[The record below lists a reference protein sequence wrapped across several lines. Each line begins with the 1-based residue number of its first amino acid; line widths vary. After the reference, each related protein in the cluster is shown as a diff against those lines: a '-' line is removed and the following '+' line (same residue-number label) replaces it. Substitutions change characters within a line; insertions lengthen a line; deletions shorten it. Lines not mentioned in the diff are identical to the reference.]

1 MPLAVS
7 DDLLAVRGAGGERTP
22 VQGSGSL
29 RAGLKVPV
37 LRRSDQDNW
46 FSGSCSVLSN
56 TEAKKA
62 VVVVA
67 AQFYHGSPG
76 LQVEGE
82 GGGEDG
88 QEEEEE
94 GEEEGD
100 VVVHD
105 D

>member
-1 MPLAVS
+1 MPLAIS
-7 DDLLAVRGAGGERTP
+7 DDLLTVRGAGGERTP
-22 VQGSGSL
+22 VQGSGPL
-29 RAGLKVPV
+29 CPRLKVPV

-46 FSGSCSVLSN
+46 FSGSRSVLSN

-67 AQFYHGSPG
+67 TQFYHGSPG

-82 GGGEDG
+82 GGGEEG
-88 QEEEEE
+88 QEEEE
-94 GEEEGD
+94 GEDEGD